1 MKTISTNLALLFSLL
16 PLVHAE
22 EAQSPDTQHIR
33 AYDVAYK
40 SSIGKRVVV
49 DALVWHYIGTSGRGG
64 GEVIT
69 PTGQVIFVRDAYKGS
84 PRGIATQVLP
94 QGKLVRITGTL
105 ELGPAPTQTVDGR
118 DAAISTGDTRSH
130 LNLRM
135 ESFKLVE
142 IAEYPW
148 PRKIRETAKA
158 AVPNPRSEQNAAGQ
172 PATRPEAK

>member
-1 MKTISTNLALLFSLL
+1 MKAIQINLVLLFSLL
-16 PLVHAE
+16 PLIHSE
-22 EAQSPDTQHIR
+22 EAETSDTKHIR
-33 AYDVAYK
+33 FFDTAYK

-49 DALVWHYIGTSGRGG
+49 DALVWHYLGTSGRGG

-105 ELGPAPTQTVDGR
+105 ELGPAPTLTVDGR
-118 DAAISTGDTRSH
+118 DAALSTGDTRSH

-142 IAEYPW
+142 MAEYPW
-148 PRKIRETAKA
+148 PHRIRETAEA
-158 AVPNPRSEQNAAGQ
+158 EAENPPSEQNAAGQ
-172 PATRPEAK
+172 PATRRESE